1 MDEVSG
7 VDIEVRRLKGRSESE
22 VCARMMAESEPWI
35 TLERGYD
42 ESLEII
48 SDPSREVYLAMIDGE
63 IAGFVVLEMSGAFV
77 GYVKSICVSPG
88 WRGRGVGGW
97 LMAFAEER
105 IFSEA
110 PNVFLCVS
118 DFNEGARRF
127 YERLGYEVVGELR
140 DYIVPGRSE
149 MLMRKSIAPLAHF
162 PKDDP

>member
-1 MDEVSG
+1 MDVEGV
-7 VDIEVRRLKGRSESE
+7 VDIEVRRLSGGSESE
-22 VCARMMAESEPWI
+22 ACARMMAGSEPWI
-35 TLERGYD
+35 TLERGYE
-42 ESLEII
+42 ESLDMI
-48 SDPSREVYLAMIDGE
+48 SDPSREVYLAVMGGE

-88 WRGRGVGGW
+88 WRGRGVGGR

-105 IFSEA
+105 IFSET

-127 YERLGYEVVGELR
+127 YERLGYEAVGELR

-149 MLMRKSIAPLAHF
+149 ILMRKSIAPLARF

>member
-1 MDEVSG
+1 MDEGSG
-7 VDIEVRRLKGRSESE
+7 VDIEVRRLKGGSESE
-22 VCARMMAESEPWI
+22 ACARMMAGSEPWI

-42 ESLEII
+42 ESFEII
-48 SDPSREVYLAMIDGE
+48 SDPSREVYLAMIGGE

-77 GYVKSICVSPG
+77 GYVKSICVSPA
-88 WRGRGVGGW
+88 WRGMGVGRR

-127 YERLGYEVVGELR
+127 YDRLGYEVVGELR

-149 MLMRKSIAPLAHF
+149 ILMRKSIAPLARF

>member
-7 VDIEVRRLKGRSESE
+7 VDIEVRRLKGMSESE
-22 VCARMMAESEPWI
+22 ACARMMAESEPWI

-42 ESLEII
+42 DSLEII
-48 SDPSREVYLAMIDGE
+48 ADPSREVYLAAIGDE

-88 WRGRGVGGW
+88 WRGKGVGGR

-149 MLMRKSIAPLAHF
+149 MLMRKSIAPLVRF
-162 PKDDP
+162 PKDDQ

>member
-7 VDIEVRRLKGRSESE
+7 VDIEIRRPMNGSESE
-22 VCARMMAESEPWI
+22 ACARMMAESEPWI
-35 TLERGYD
+35 TLKRGYN

-48 SDPSREVYLAMIDGE
+48 SDPSREVYLAVIDGE

-88 WRGRGVGGW
+88 WRGKGVGGR
-97 LMAFAEER
+97 LMSFAEER
-105 IFSEA
+105 VFSEA
-110 PNVFLCVS
+110 PNMFLCVS
-118 DFNEGARRF
+118 DFNEGALRF
-127 YERLGYEVVGELR
+127 YERLGYEAVGELR

-149 MLMRKSIAPLAHF
+149 ILMRKSIAPLAHF

>member
-7 VDIEVRRLKGRSESE
+7 VDIEVRRLKGMNESE
-22 VCARMMAESEPWI
+22 ACARMMAESEPWI

-42 ESLEII
+42 DSLEII
-48 SDPSREVYLAMIDGE
+48 ADPSREVYLAAIGDE

-77 GYVKSICVSPG
+77 GYVKSICVSPS
-88 WRGRGVGGW
+88 WRGKGVGGR

-127 YERLGYEVVGELR
+127 YKRLGYQVVGELR

-149 MLMRKSIAPLAHF
+149 MLMRKSIAPLARF

>member
-7 VDIEVRRLKGRSESE
+7 VDIEVRRLKGMNESE
-22 VCARMMAESEPWI
+22 ACARMMAESEPWI

-42 ESLEII
+42 DSFEII
-48 SDPSREVYLAMIDGE
+48 ADPTREVYLAAIGDE
-63 IAGFVVLEMSGAFV
+63 IVGFVVLEMSGAFV
-77 GYVKSICVSPG
+77 GYVKSICVSPR
-88 WRGRGVGGW
+88 WRGKGVGGR

-105 IFSEA
+105 IFSEV

-127 YERLGYEVVGELR
+127 YKRLGYEVVGELR

-149 MLMRKSIAPLAHF
+149 MLMRKSIAPLARF

>member
-7 VDIEVRRLKGRSESE
+7 VDIEVRRLKGMSESE
-22 VCARMMAESEPWI
+22 ACARMMAESEPWI

-42 ESLEII
+42 DSLEII
-48 SDPSREVYLAMIDGE
+48 ADPSREVYLAAIGDE

-77 GYVKSICVSPG
+77 GYVKSICVSPV
-88 WRGRGVGGW
+88 WRGKGVGGR

-140 DYIVPGRSE
+140 DYIVPRRSE
-149 MLMRKSIAPLAHF
+149 MLMRKSIAPLVRF

>member
-1 MDEVSG
+1 MDEGSG
-7 VDIEVRRLKGRSESE
+7 VDIEVRQLRGGSESE
-22 VCARMMAESEPWI
+22 ACARMMAGSEPWI

-48 SDPSREVYLAMIDGE
+48 SDPSREVYLAVIGGE

-77 GYVKSICVSPG
+77 GYVKSICVSSE
-88 WRGRGVGGW
+88 WRGRGVGER

-118 DFNEGARRF
+118 GFNEGARRF

-149 MLMRKSIAPLAHF
+149 ILMRKSIAPLARF

>member
-7 VDIEVRRLKGRSESE
+7 VDIEVRRLKGMSESE
-22 VCARMMAESEPWI
+22 ACARMMAESEPWI

-42 ESLEII
+42 DSLEII
-48 SDPSREVYLAMIDGE
+48 ADPSREVYLAAIGDE

-88 WRGRGVGGW
+88 WRGKGVGGR

-149 MLMRKSIAPLAHF
+149 MLMRKSIAPLVRF

>member
-1 MDEVSG
+1 LSG
-7 VDIEVRRLKGRSESE
+7 ATTK
-22 VCARMMAESEPWI
+22 
-35 TLERGYD
+35 RGYD
-42 ESLEII
+42 ESLDMI
-48 SDPSREVYLAMIDGE
+48 SDPSREVYLAVIGGE

-77 GYVKSICVSPG
+77 GYVKSICISPR
-88 WRGRGVGGW
+88 WRGRGVGER

-127 YERLGYEVVGELR
+127 YERLGYEAIGELR

-149 MLMRKSIAPLAHF
+149 ILMRKSIAPLARF
-162 PKDDP
+162 PNDDL